1 MAVSEARA
9 KWAVGPLEPASRRE
23 RPPRPAPGHGH
34 QHVSLPGQTMFIS
47 RARLGDG
54 SRWGSVETTC
64 SHVLPVSC
72 PRPFLRNRAPFSP
85 NGEPACVADGPRSG
99 KGGKVNSEMNA
110 SSEPAPLHLG
120 HFPRSVPQEDKAHT
134 GIGKVGGCDTPA
146 CPGGHCPNTWYYN
159 YTHSIPR
166 AERAAGLKG
175 QALALGFPDTPFS
188 SPC

>member
-1 MAVSEARA
+1 MVTVSLLSTGALRKVPKRGGWGTTREAQNLPTTSLGKKTMAVSEARA
-9 KWAVGPLEPASRRE
+9 KWAVGPLEPATRRE
-23 RPPRPAPGHGH
+23 GPPRPAPGHGH

-85 NGEPACVADGPRSG
+85 NGEPACMADGPRSG

-110 SSEPAPLHLG
+110 SSEPAPLCPC
-120 HFPRSVPQEDKAHT
+120 HFPRSVPQETKHT
-134 GIGKVGGCDTPA
+134 
-146 CPGGHCPNTWYYN
+146 
-159 YTHSIPR
+159 R
-166 AERAAGLKG
+166 A
-175 QALALGFPDTPFS
+175 
-188 SPC
+188 